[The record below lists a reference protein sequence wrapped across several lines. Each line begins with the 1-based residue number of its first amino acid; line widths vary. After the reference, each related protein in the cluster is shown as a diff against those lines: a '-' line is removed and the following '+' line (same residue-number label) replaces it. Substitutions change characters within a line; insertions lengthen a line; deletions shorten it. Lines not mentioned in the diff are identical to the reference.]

1 MPPSPLP
8 PPVCLISLQKA
19 VHQRTQI
26 RFPELGMPPLIL
38 QERQPPNEDHITC
51 LFEMGLAKRARASQ
65 VLEAVGGNLQDAIE
79 MLLANSDIKFNPTWV
94 DWLPVGGSR
103 V

>member
-1 MPPSPLP
+1 
-8 PPVCLISLQKA
+8 
-19 VHQRTQI
+19 
-26 RFPELGMPPLIL
+26 MPPLIL

-51 LFEMGLAKRARASQ
+51 LFEMGLAKRARAIQ